1 MPGEK
6 GGGEGGGEKRPRSPG
21 NSPPLELRSRIGEA
35 DAEAKGG
42 EAGDGTTRFTNT
54 AAAVAAD
61 YVPSE
66 PIPSPSAD
74 AGTAA
79 GAKYSTTTT
88 SSSSSNNNLT
98 SPQSSLGSHL
108 TTSPVSLV
116 TPLEG
121 EGEGEGV
128 EGDEGGLGGG
138 GKGGVDE
145 QALRSVFTD
154 IPATPRAA
162 AEEDSL
168 VTDTAATTSVV
179 GTVVGSGDNGV
190 GDNGVGHA
198 ATLRAGPHEAVQ
210 QQEQGEA
217 SLPAS
222 SSAAAAAAVT
232 GTAPTTSS
240 GTSVSRQFVKMRY
253 EQETWIALGDV
264 FFILC
269 YFTSRRVIH
278 EAKRFAPFR
287 A

>member
-1 MPGEK
+1 
-6 GGGEGGGEKRPRSPG
+6 
-21 NSPPLELRSRIGEA
+21 
-35 DAEAKGG
+35 
-42 EAGDGTTRFTNT
+42 
-54 AAAVAAD
+54 
-61 YVPSE
+61 
-66 PIPSPSAD
+66 
-74 AGTAA
+74 
-79 GAKYSTTTT
+79 
-88 SSSSSNNNLT
+88 
-98 SPQSSLGSHL
+98 
-108 TTSPVSLV
+108 VSLV

-154 IPATPRAA
+154 IPGTPRAA

-217 SLPAS
+217 SSSAS
-222 SSAAAAAAVT
+222 SAAAAAAAAAVT
-232 GTAPTTSS
+232 GTTPTSSS

-253 EQETWIALGDV
+253 EQETWIALADV